1 MSRDI
6 ENLKEPF
13 RTSVKELIKQA
24 KEAGIPAFVTDTTRT
39 LKEQR
44 ELVKKGYSK
53 TLKSKHLIGEA
64 VDIAFLINGELSY
77 SKTLYTRLY
86 KLTKDIPYIIWP
98 YNDLKWKWDWP
109 HHQYD
114 KNKKPVKLTTMQKE
128 EYENKIRELNTE
140 IGEVT
145 RSRDSFQRKLFKE
158 VGNHAETLDKLN
170 HCEGEREEI
179 AGQRNKAA
187 GLLEKIKGFFT

>member
-1 MSRDI
+1 MSKDI
-6 ENLKEPF
+6 EKLKEPF
-13 RTSVKELIKQA
+13 RTNVKLLMERA
-24 KEAGIPAFVTDTTRT
+24 REAGLPVYITDTTRT
-39 LKEQR
+39 LAEQR
-44 ELVKKGYSK
+44 ELVRKGYSK
-53 TLKSKHLIGEA
+53 TLKSKHLIGHA
-64 VDIAFLINGELSY
+64 VDIAFLIDGDLSY
-77 SKTLYTRLY
+77 RKDLY
-86 KLTKDIPYIIWP
+86 KKLYEITKDVPYVIWP
-98 YNDLKWKWDWP
+98 YKDLKWKWDWP

-114 KNKKPVKLTTMQKE
+114 KNKKGVILTDMEKE
-128 EYENKIRELNTE
+128 EYKKKIRELNTE

-145 RSRDSFQRKLFKE
+145 RARDGCERKLFTE